1 VRQTLVL
8 RRQSRTGCTNC
19 LQREEDINAEIWEV
33 TDLYAVI
40 EYVAPSPFV
49 NSDVVVNIALC
60 CALVLLCECDK
71 CCCTNSPRSDACG
84 SSRASCSSSV
94 HYTFMLARNVYTHYR
109 INKYTRP
116 QVLAQQIFNIT
127 TNDEIPRHSKQA
139 VRRLRAVKSTS
150 MVHSKQ
156 AVRRLRAVKSTSM
169 VHSKQAVRRHSKQAV
184 RRHSKQ
190 AVRRHS
196 KQAVRRLRAVKSTS
210 MVHSKQAVRRLR
222 AVKSTSMVHSKQ
234 AVRRH
239 SKQAVRRHS
248 KQAVRRH
255 SKQAVRRLRA
265 VKSTN
270 QWCARVSQHGQHTLQ
285 WALSRY
291 RKH

>member
-156 AVRRLRAVKSTSM
+156 AVRR
-169 VHSKQAVRRHSKQAV
+169 
-184 RRHSKQ
+184 
-190 AVRRHS
+190 
-196 KQAVRRLRAVKSTS
+196 
-210 MVHSKQAVRRLR
+210 
-222 AVKSTSMVHSKQ
+222 
-234 AVRRH
+234 H